1 MLIESGGSG
10 LSMSALA
17 ETVGISRPTLYR
29 YYPDLDSVLIGIA
42 ELVARHDDAFVSVI
56 RAEPDPSTQLRIFLD
71 EVVNQDSHGPMT
83 AAAIEAALPPAGRE
97 LLRSHEERARSI
109 LADILLRGVQSGC
122 FAAEI
127 DPATDARFILGLAQQ
142 AQPDTIDR
150 VHLLVD
156 KILRPAR
163 KRKP

>member
-1 MLIESGGSG
+1 MLIECGGSG
-10 LSMSALA
+10 MTMSALA

-42 ELVARHDDAFVSVI
+42 ELVALHDDALTSRI
-56 RAEPDPSTQLRIFLD
+56 LAEPEPSAQLRIFLD

-97 LLRSHEERARSI
+97 LLRSHEDRARSL
-109 LADILLRGVQSGC
+109 LADILLRGVKSGR

-156 KILRPAR
+156 RILLPER